1 MQTGSELL
9 ARRIENTTRMEWVGT
24 MRERQ
29 RRMNAIFIGAVIFA
43 GAAMV
48 ALAMAMTMGFIGP
61 NQ

>member
-9 ARRIENTTRMEWVGT
+9 SRRIENITRMEWVGT
-24 MRERQ
+24 MRDRQ
-29 RRMNAIFIGAVIFA
+29 RRMNAIFIGAVIFV
-43 GAAMV
+43 GAAMA